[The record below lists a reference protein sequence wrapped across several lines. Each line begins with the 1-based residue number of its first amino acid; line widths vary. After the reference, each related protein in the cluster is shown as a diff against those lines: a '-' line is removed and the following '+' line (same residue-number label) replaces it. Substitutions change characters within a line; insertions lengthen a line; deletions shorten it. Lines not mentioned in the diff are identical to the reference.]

1 MPEIIITTLFQHGV
15 FGAGDSAATA
25 RVLSG
30 YAIGI
35 PAYVAIKVL
44 SSASWARQ
52 DTATPVRVMA
62 WGAGAN
68 IVLSLCFVLVI
79 GVAGIAL
86 ATALSGWLQFWLLR
100 RRMARHG
107 FATSDTRFQR
117 VWPRC
122 LGASAV
128 MAAGLVACKLM
139 IPDFNAGGLAFR
151 IGMLSMLVI
160 GGVLVYAVILL
171 ASGAIHMQD
180 IRHYF
185 TKTPNNSGAQ

>member
-1 MPEIIITTLFQHGV
+1 
-15 FGAGDSAATA
+15 
-25 RVLSG
+25 VLSG

-68 IVLSLCFVLVI
+68 IVLSVCFVLVI

-86 ATALSGWLQFWLLR
+86 ATALSGWMQFWLLK
-100 RRMARHG
+100 RRMAGHG
-107 FATSDTRFQR
+107 FTTSDTRLQR

-128 MAAGLVACKLM
+128 MAAGLVACQLM
-139 IPDFNAGGLAFR
+139 IPDFYAGGLAFQ
-151 IGMLSMLVI
+151 IGVLSLLVI

-171 ASGAIHMQD
+171 ASGAVAMQD
-180 IRHYF
+180 VKTYF
-185 TKTPNNSGAQ
+185 ARKTTTQV